1 MSSHFPYQDPADA
14 AAFALGYFE
23 RLKADPD
30 IRKTWLGL
38 RAIIQVRF
46 TRPDVAVYVDTRDG
60 ETMTVTPGVAPEPPA
75 LTLTFSADTFH
86 RIYAGEMNVFLAF
99 ATRKIKTQGNVALIM
114 KTTWTL
120 PQAIAI
126 YRQYGAELGLPGFEV
141 ERTMEA
147 AAPVETTADT
157 RVGRLLE
164 RRLRTRPE
172 VCVER
177 ARYYTASMQQ
187 TEGPALPVP
196 SVAEGSDAKGKPQV
210 IRQAKAL
217 AHVLAN
223 LTVHIEPD
231 ELIVGAIT
239 GKVLGGGIYPENVG
253 LRIMGEL
260 ETIGFREPNPFTVT
274 DEQLRE
280 LRDEIFPYWRGKTL
294 EDAARGR
301 LAASPSASLPSATLG
316 TGRTD
321 PVEPWSPQVANT
333 VNQMAVFIPTEIGG
347 IGHMLLNYEG
357 ILGKG
362 LEWYAREAEERGRV
376 ARNTQQADFYQ
387 AAAIACRG
395 VIRFAERYAE
405 EAERLAAV
413 GQDAILS
420 HRREELARIA
430 EICRHV
436 PARPARTFH
445 EALQTMQFVLVA
457 AQLEDYES
465 AFSIGRLDQLLWPT
479 YEADLEAGRLTEEQ
493 ALELLQ
499 CFYIKVSHSIPLF
512 DADVSLAF
520 AGMTAFANAVVGGV
534 DAEGDDATNP
544 ISYLAVEAMR
554 RVNTQQ
560 PNFGVRLH
568 HNTPPEFLDGVTR
581 AMAGGLRNVQ
591 FFNDDA
597 IVPALVNRS
606 VPLEEARNYGIIGCV
621 EPAVPGVSF
630 TSSDAALFN
639 LGLCLELALNDGRGR
654 LFTDQLGLPTGDPRQ
669 FTCINDVVEA
679 YQQQVAYLVGLMVQ
693 ALDVLAEVHAW
704 LKPKPFISAITGDC
718 LEHGLDLTWGG
729 ARYDFTGVQGVG
741 IATVG
746 DSLAALD
753 ALVFCR
759 NGHENEGRLTM
770 EELLAALDADFE
782 GYEPLRQLLVNRAPK
797 YGNDDEVTDRF
808 TRLAAE
814 TFCQEVE
821 THPNPR
827 GGRYQPGL
835 YTVTTHVALGLAVG
849 ATPDGRRARDP
860 LSQGISPVQGR
871 DRQGPTAAMKSAARL
886 NHTLVSNGSALNQKL
901 NPAFLRGGK
910 GSETLASLLRGY
922 FRLGGMQL
930 QWDLVDNEMLQTA
943 QEHPEDYR
951 DLIVRVSGYSAFFT
965 DLERVVQDD
974 IIMRMEHAVT

>member
-1 MSSHFPYQDPADA
+1 MSTQFPFTDPDRARE
-14 AAFALGYFE
+14 FALGYFE
-23 RLKADPD
+23 RLRADPD

-38 RAIIQVRF
+38 RALIQVRI
-46 TRPDVAVYVDTRDG
+46 TRPDIAVYVDTRDG
-60 ETMTVTPGVAPEPPA
+60 ETMNVTPGIAPEPSA
-75 LTLTFSADTFH
+75 LTLTLSADAFH

-99 ATRKIKTQGNVALIM
+99 ATRQIKTQGNVALIM

-120 PQAIAI
+120 PQAIRI
-126 YRQYGAELGLPGFEV
+126 YRQHGAELSLPGFEA
-141 ERTMEA
+141 ERAVEA
-147 AAPVETTADT
+147 ATPVETTAET

-164 RRLRTRPE
+164 RRLHTRPE

-187 TEGPALPVP
+187 TEGPAL
-196 SVAEGSDAKGKPQV
+196 SDAEGPAPSGAEGEPQV

-239 GKVLGGGIYPENVG
+239 SKVLGGGVYPEGVG
-253 LRIMGEL
+253 SRVAGEL
-260 ETIGFREPNPFTVT
+260 ETIGSREPNPFTVT

-280 LRDEIFPYWRGKTL
+280 LRDEIFPHWRGKTL
-294 EDAARGR
+294 EDAARAR
-301 LAASPSASLPSATLG
+301 
-316 TGRTD
+316 
-321 PVEPWSPQVANT
+321 WSPQVTNT
-333 VNQMAVFIPTEIGG
+333 VNQVAVFIPTEIGG

-357 ILGKG
+357 ILSKG
-362 LEWYAREAEERGRV
+362 LEWYVREAEERENA
-376 ARNTQQADFYQ
+376 ARSTKHETRKTRQADFYQ
-387 AAAIACRG
+387 AAAIACQG
-395 VIRFAERYAE
+395 VIHFAERYAE
-405 EAERLAAV
+405 EAERLATV
-413 GQDAILS
+413 GQDGILS

-430 EICRHV
+430 EVCRRV
-436 PARPARTFH
+436 PAHPARTFH
-445 EALQTMQFVLVA
+445 EALQAMQFILVA
-457 AQLEDYES
+457 AQIEDYES
-465 AFSIGRLDQLLWPT
+465 AFSIGRLDQLLWPY
-479 YEADLEAGRLTEEQ
+479 YETDLEAGRLAEEEV
-493 ALELLQ
+493 LELLQ

-534 DAEGDDATNP
+534 DAEGYDGTNP
-544 ISYLAVEAMR
+544 VSYLAVEAMR

-568 HNTPPEFLDGVTR
+568 QNTPPEFLDGVTR
-581 AMAGGLRNVQ
+581 AMADGLRNVQ
-591 FFNDDA
+591 FFNDEA
-597 IVPALVNRS
+597 IVPALINRG
-606 VPLEEARNYGIIGCV
+606 VPLEKARDYGIIGCV

-669 FTCINDVVEA
+669 FTCIEDVIEA
-679 YQQQVAYLVGLMVQ
+679 YRRQVAYLVGLMVQ
-693 ALDVLAEVHAW
+693 ALDVLAEVHAD
-704 LKPKPFISAITGDC
+704 LKPKPFISATTGDC
-718 LEHGLDLTWGG
+718 LERGLDLTWGG

-741 IATVG
+741 AATVG

-753 ALVFCR
+753 ALVF
-759 NGHENEGRLTM
+759 HENGGRTTID
-770 EELLAALDADFE
+770 ELLAALNADFE
-782 GYEPLRQLLVNRAPK
+782 GYEPLRQMLVNRAPK
-797 YGNDDEVTDRF
+797 YGNDDEPADRF

-821 THPNPR
+821 KHPNPR

-835 YTVTTHVALGLAVG
+835 YSVTTHVALGLAVG
-849 ATPDGRRARDP
+849 ATPDGRHAGAP

-871 DRQGPTAAMKSAARL
+871 DRRGPTAAMKSAVRL

-901 NPAFLRGGK
+901 NPAFLHGGK
-910 GSETLASLLRGY
+910 GPETLAGLLRGY
-922 FRLGGMQL
+922 VRLGGMQL
-930 QWDLVDNEMLQTA
+930 QWDLVDNEMLRAA
-943 QEHPEDYR
+943 QEHPEEYR

-965 DLERVVQDD
+965 ALERVVQDD
-974 IIMRMEHAVT
+974 IIMRMEHAV

>member
-1 MSSHFPYQDPADA
+1 MSSHFPYQDPAEA
-14 AAFALGYFE
+14 ETFALGYFE
-23 RLKADPD
+23 RLRADPD
-30 IRKTWLGL
+30 IRQTWLGL
-38 RAIIQVRF
+38 RALVQVCI

-60 ETMTVTPGVAPEPPA
+60 ETMTVTPGTASEPPA
-75 LTLTFSADTFH
+75 LTLALSADTFH

-120 PQAIAI
+120 SQAIRI
-126 YRQYGAELGLPGFEV
+126 YRQYGAELGLPGFEA
-141 ERTMEA
+141 ERAVEA
-147 AAPVETTADT
+147 AAPMEPTAAT
-157 RVGRLLE
+157 RVERLLE
-164 RRLRTRPE
+164 RRLHTRPE

-177 ARYYTASMQQ
+177 ARYYTASMRQ
-187 TEGPALPVP
+187 TED
-196 SVAEGSDAKGKPQV
+196 EPQV
-210 IRQAKAL
+210 IRQARAL

-239 GKVLGGGIYPENVG
+239 GKVLGGGIYPEGVG
-253 LRIMGEL
+253 ARVAGEL
-260 ETIGFREPNPFTVT
+260 ETIGFREPNPFTVS

-280 LRDEIFPYWRGKTL
+280 LRDEIFPCWRGKTL

-301 LAASPSASLPSATLG
+301 LAVSS
-316 TGRTD
+316 
-321 PVEPWSPQVANT
+321 VEPWSPQVTNT
-333 VNQMAVFIPTEIGG
+333 VNQVAVFIPTEIGG

-357 ILGKG
+357 ILSKG
-362 LEWYAREAEERGRV
+362 LEWYAREAEERGKAAGDERQV
-376 ARNTQQADFYQ
+376 NFYQ

-395 VIRFAERYAE
+395 VTHFAERYAE

-413 GQDAILS
+413 GQDVILS

-430 EICRHV
+430 EVSLRV
-436 PARPARTFH
+436 PADPARTFH
-445 EALQTMQFVLVA
+445 EALQAMQFVLVA
-457 AQLEDYES
+457 AQIEDYES
-465 AFSIGRLDQLLWPT
+465 AFSIGRLDQLLWPY
-479 YEADLEAGRLTEEQ
+479 YEADVEAGRLTSEEE

-534 DAEGDDATNP
+534 DAEGRDSSNP
-544 ISYLAVEAMR
+544 VSYLAVEAMR

-568 HNTPPEFLDGVTR
+568 QNTPPQFLDAVTR
-581 AMAGGLRNVQ
+581 AMANGLRNVQ
-591 FFNDDA
+591 FFNDGA
-597 IVPALVNRS
+597 IVPALVNRG

-654 LFTDQLGLPTGDPRQ
+654 LFTDQLGLPTGDPRR
-669 FTCINDVVEA
+669 FTCIKDVVGA
-679 YQQQVAYLVGLMVQ
+679 YRQQVAYLVGLMVQ
-693 ALDVLAEVHAW
+693 ALDVLADVHAE
-704 LKPKPFISAITGDC
+704 LKPKPFISAATGDC
-718 LEHGLDLTWGG
+718 LERGLDLTWGG

-741 IATVG
+741 SATVG

-753 ALVFCR
+753 ALVFR
-759 NGHENEGRLTM
+759 EKRFTLD
-770 EELLAALDADFE
+770 ELLAALDADFE
-782 GYEPLRQLLVNRAPK
+782 GYESLRQLLVNRAPK
-797 YGNDDEVTDRF
+797 YGNDDWVADRF

-814 TFCQEVE
+814 AFCQEVE
-821 THPNPR
+821 KHPNPR
-827 GGRYQPGL
+827 GGCYQPGL
-835 YTVTTHVALGLAVG
+835 YSVTTHVALGLAVG
-849 ATPDGRRARDP
+849 ATPDGRHAGAP
-860 LSQGISPVQGR
+860 LSPGISPVQGR

-886 NHTLVSNGSALNQKL
+886 NHTLVSNGSAFNQKL

-910 GSETLASLLRGY
+910 GAETLASLLRGY
-922 FRLGGMQL
+922 VQLGGMQL
-930 QWDLVDNEMLQTA
+930 QWDLIDDEMLRAA

-974 IIMRMEHAVT
+974 IIMRMEHAV